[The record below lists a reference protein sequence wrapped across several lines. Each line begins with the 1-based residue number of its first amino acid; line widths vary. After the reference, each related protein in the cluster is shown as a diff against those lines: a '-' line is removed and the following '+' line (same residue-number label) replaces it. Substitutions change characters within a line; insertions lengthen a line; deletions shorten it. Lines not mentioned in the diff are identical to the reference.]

1 MNIPL
6 SYTEYEA
13 RQHIAHVKRNKSAP
27 LAERKEAQA
36 DYKNILL
43 DPEHLNTLAGYLMD
57 GNYSYHAAYIAQ
69 TNATNKRMNRSA
81 MVGTLLAEYECNC
94 PARHA
99 AAAWNELTKDQ
110 QAAAT
115 KAVMDAVNFWLESE

>member
-1 MNIPL
+1 MNTPL
-6 SYTEYEA
+6 TYTEYEA
-13 RQHIAHVKRNKSAP
+13 RQHVAHVKRNEHAQ
-27 LAERKEAQA
+27 LIERKEAQA
-36 DYKNILL
+36 DYKSILL

-69 TNATNKRMNRSA
+69 TNASNKRMNRSA
-81 MVGTLLAEYECNC
+81 IVGTLLAEYECNC

-99 AAAWNELTKDQ
+99 AAAWNELTSAQ

-115 KAVMDAVNFWLESE
+115 VAIMDAVNFWIESE